1 MQSDATQQPTTSA
14 PDKPTGSTPDWRLVA
29 VPFAAL
35 FLVYLPMLI
44 ELFYD
49 LWNDPN
55 YSHGLLVPVVSAVLL
70 WRKRE
75 ALKALPKSQDRWG
88 LLILIGGGCLFL
100 VANGAAE
107 YFTLRMSFVI
117 SLFGLV
123 WYLFGRAFIRATW
136 FELGFLVFMV
146 PVPYVVYYSATV
158 PLQLIAAKISTVL
171 LDSIGMTVAR
181 QGNIIYLPGY
191 ALEVAEAC
199 SGLRSL
205 VSLLALGALYAY
217 LTQRT
222 TTPRLILF
230 LSTIPLA
237 ILGNV
242 IRVFITALIAY
253 TVTTDVTAEPLHSIL
268 GLIVFV
274 VAFVFL
280 FILSAILKRIFK

>member
-1 MQSDATQQPTTSA
+1 MPSDSTQPPVAAA
-14 PDKPTGSTPDWRLVA
+14 PDEQRAQDMNWKLAA
-29 VPFAAL
+29 VPFGVL
-35 FLVYLPMLI
+35 LLIYLPTLY

-55 YSHGLLVPVVSAVLL
+55 YSHGLLVPVVSVFLL
-70 WRKRE
+70 WRKRDV
-75 ALKALPKSQDRWG
+75 LRSVPKSRDRLG
-88 LLILIGGGCLFL
+88 LLLLIAGVGLFL

-107 YFTLRMSFVI
+107 YFTLRMSLVI
-117 SLFGLV
+117 TLFGLV
-123 WYLFGRAFIRATW
+123 WYLFGREFIKKTW
-136 FELGFLVFMV
+136 FEFGFLVFMV
-146 PVPYVVYYSATV
+146 PIPYVVYFSATV
-158 PLQLIAAKISTVL
+158 PLQLIAAKISTFL
-171 LDSIGMTVAR
+171 LDLLGMSVAR

-222 TTPRLILF
+222 FTPRLLLF

-237 ILGNV
+237 IVGNV
-242 IRVFITALIAY
+242 VRVFVTSLLAY
-253 TVTTDVTAEPLHSIL
+253 VVTTDVTAEPLHSLL

-280 FILSAILKRIFK
+280 FIFSAILKRIFK

>member
-1 MQSDATQQPTTSA
+1 MSSDTTKKPVTAA
-14 PDKPTGSTPDWRLVA
+14 PDQLSSPSSDWRLIA
-29 VPFAAL
+29 IPFAAL
-35 FLVYLPMLI
+35 LLVYLPTLI

-55 YSHGLLVPVVSAVLL
+55 YSHGLLVPVVSAALL
-70 WRKRE
+70 WRKRDR
-75 ALKALPKSQDRWG
+75 LKTIPLSRDRWG
-88 LLILIGGGCLFL
+88 LLMLIGGGLMFL

-107 YFTLRMSFVI
+107 YFTLRMSFVV

-123 WYLFGRAFIRATW
+123 WYLFGRSFIKATW
-136 FELGFLVFMV
+136 FEFGFLVFMV

-171 LDSIGMTVAR
+171 LDSLGMSVAR
-181 QGNIIYLPGY
+181 QGNIIYLPDY

-222 TTPRLILF
+222 ITPRLLLF

-242 IRVFITALIAY
+242 VRVFITALIAY

-280 FILSAILKRIFK
+280 FIFSAILKRIFK